1 MCSDLETTRFVD
13 VNRLPDIKR
22 ESREVGKDMG
32 LVPWENIRALSFV
45 AFEYQQR
52 ALSKS
57 FSGLTWLRCSMVGLC
72 WRKMHCPRTSS
83 TTRRMHIRHL
93 DVDIVEV
100 RISAAG

>member
-1 MCSDLETTRFVD
+1 MD
-13 VNRLPDIKR
+13 VNRLPDMKR

-32 LVPWENIRALSFV
+32 LVPWENIRAPSFV
-45 AFEYQQR
+45 VFEYQQR

-57 FSGLTWLRCSMVGLC
+57 IFGFTWLCCSKVGFC
-72 WRKMHCPRTSS
+72 RRKLHCPRTSS

-100 RISAAG
+100 SISAAG